1 MDNASEQSDQHPFV
15 RACRYLGPHRRS
27 LIISVI
33 CALGVGL
40 AFTGG
45 IGTVLPIM
53 QVLVNGDTVA
63 DWVNR
68 KIAERRMGVR
78 FVDDA
83 LVARLGKVKPAG
95 PAALCGLR
103 PGNTLQL
110 PEDEPQSRPSRLL
123 AALSDPRATAS
134 RVLADGQPVDVAL
147 GPVEWYLAK
156 ARDAASLVPVDPIA
170 AIAWILGFLV
180 FLALVGNVI
189 RFFQQYLSEK
199 AAILAVRDL
208 RHRLY
213 DHTLHLHLS
222 FFGLKGAS
230 DVTSRLTQDAQ
241 NLQDGMK
248 TLLGQCIQEP
258 IKAGMVFAL
267 ALAVSWELTLFIVL
281 FAPVMAVLIRK
292 FGKRVRRAARAALQS
307 SSVLLGQV
315 QTSLEGIRV
324 VKASGAERFERRRF
338 RGIADSLAREYLRI
352 ARLESFNTPMLE
364 LLTLVVVCVIVLF
377 ASYLVLRLKV
387 VEPATFF
394 LVMACL
400 MGIGESLRRVS
411 KINLVLQKSTAAA
424 ARLFEIIDLP
434 VETPRRREGAG
445 ADGRPVRPR
454 LVLPPMQRDIRF
466 EGVTFAYP
474 GADAPAVQDV
484 DLTVMRGACVAIVGR
499 NGSGKTTLL
508 ALLPRFFDPQRGRIL
523 IDGIDIRQVTLSSL
537 RGQIGIVT
545 QESVVFPGT
554 IAENIA
560 YGMPLATREQI
571 IEAARRAFAHDF
583 IMRKPDGYDTMLGGH
598 GAQLSG
604 GEKQRLCIAR
614 AILRAAPILILDEA
628 TSQVDAE
635 SEHLIQQAVESLMR
649 ERTTF
654 VIAHRLSTIRSADT
668 IVVMDRG
675 RIVGRGSHA
684 ELLAG
689 CPTYQQLYER
699 QMVEIP
705 A

>member
-1 MDNASEQSDQHPFV
+1 MV
-15 RACRYLGPHRRS
+15 
-27 LIISVI
+27 

-53 QVLVNGDTVA
+53 QVLVNGDTVS

-68 KIAERRMGVR
+68 KIAEKRLEAR

-83 LVARLGKVKPAG
+83 FVACLAKVSRGG
-95 PAALCGLR
+95 PAAQAHLR
-103 PGNTLQL
+103 PGQTLLL
-110 PEDEPQSRPSRLL
+110 PDDHPSARASRLL
-123 AALSDPRATAS
+123 ARLSDPQAGSAQI
-134 RVLADGQPVDVAL
+134 LADGMPVEVAL
-147 GPVEWYLAK
+147 RPVKWYMAA
-156 ARDAASLVPVDPIA
+156 ARDAAALVPADPVA
-170 AIAWILGFLV
+170 AIAWILGFLIL
-180 FLALVGNVI
+180 LAVLGNVV

-208 RHRLY
+208 RHRMY

-258 IKAGMVFAL
+258 IKAAMVFAL
-267 ALAVSWELTLFIVL
+267 ALFVSWELTLFIVL

-315 QTSLEGIRV
+315 QSSLEGIRV
-324 VKASGAERFERRRF
+324 VKASNAERFERRRF
-338 RGIADSLAREYLRI
+338 RGIADHLAHEYLRI

-377 ASYLVLRLKV
+377 ASYLVLRMKV

-411 KINLVLQKSTAAA
+411 KTNLVLQKSTAAA
-424 ARLFEIIDLP
+424 ARLFEIMDLP
-434 VETPRRREGAG
+434 TERPRRRDAVAAG
-445 ADGRPVRPR
+445 AAQPRPR
-454 LVLPPMQRDIRF
+454 LVLPPIRREIRF
-466 EGVTFAYP
+466 ENVTYTYP
-474 GADAPAVQDV
+474 GSDTPAVHDV
-484 DLTVMRGACVAIVGR
+484 SLTIPRGSCVAIVGR
-499 NGSGKTTLL
+499 NGSGKTTLM
-508 ALLPRFFDPQRGRIL
+508 ALLPRFFDPQQGRIL
-523 IDGIDIRQVTLSSL
+523 IDDIDIRQVTLSSL
-537 RGQIGIVT
+537 REQIGIVT
-545 QESVVFPGT
+545 QESVIFPGT

-560 YGMPLATREQI
+560 YGMPLATRQQI
-571 IEAARRAFAHDF
+571 IDAARRAFAHDF
-583 IMRKPDGYDTMLGGH
+583 IMRKPDGYDTVLGGH

-604 GEKQRLCIAR
+604 GEKQRICIAR
-614 AILRAAPILILDEA
+614 AILRATPILILDEA

-635 SEHLIQQAVESLMR
+635 SEHLIQQAVESLMHQ
-649 ERTTF
+649 RTTF
-654 VIAHRLSTIRSADT
+654 VIAHRLSTIQSADT
-668 IVVMDRG
+668 IVVMDCG
-675 RIVGRGSHA
+675 RIVGTGRHG
-684 ELLAG
+684 ELLRT

-699 QMVEIP
+699 QLLSIS